1 MVSFNYWL
9 RSIKPIRSQGI
20 KRWLTLTMLRAT
32 GPRSLGTESVSRLT
46 LKPWMS
52 RCACAILFTSR
63 SDLTRH
69 EMGRIEVTVA
79 SRLLQLCMESGP
91 AVQFVI
97 AIHQCNA
104 HAPCV
109 GLRIRFQVYDCKSQ
123 TTKGKHLL

>member
-1 MVSFNYWL
+1 MVSFNHWL
-9 RSIKPIRSQGI
+9 SSIKPIRCQGI
-20 KRWLTLTMLRAT
+20 KRWLTLTMPRAT

-69 EMGRIEVTVA
+69 DSRIEA
-79 SRLLQLCMESGP
+79 FAALESGP

-123 TTKGKHLL
+123 TTKGNTLLQEIKAP